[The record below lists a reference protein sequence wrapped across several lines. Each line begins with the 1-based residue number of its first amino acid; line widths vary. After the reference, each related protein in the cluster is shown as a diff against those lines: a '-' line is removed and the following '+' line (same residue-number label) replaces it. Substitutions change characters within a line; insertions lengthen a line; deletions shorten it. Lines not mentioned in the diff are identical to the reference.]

1 MSEFT
6 SEGKNEI
13 PNLIAERQMFE
24 MHSKLPTGAI
34 LAKIGQYAALLSSD
48 LMPRA
53 LASIEEIQRHLIF
66 ERDYR
71 CGDFEKVEVA
81 L

>member
-6 SEGKNEI
+6 TEGRPEL
-13 PNLIAERQMFE
+13 PNLVAERELFE
-24 MHSKLPTGAI
+24 IHWRLPSSALSEKI
-34 LAKIGQYAALLSSD
+34 AKYALLLASD

-53 LASIEEIQRHLIF
+53 EVAIEEIQRHLIF

-71 CGDFEKVEVA
+71 CGDFEKGEI
-81 L
+81 